1 MYIERAQMK
10 GILVSKLAHISTM
23 VVASPFFSR
32 DMIPLKD
39 WVSSRAYY
47 STLLSQ
53 VFTELTDSFPLTHTH
68 FESFLFFFFV
78 WTFLRVANTQ
88 NEEVFGRLSDVIEY
102 KEIKRNTSTV
112 LLVVYI
118 LFCKNVDYAL

>member
-10 GILVSKLAHISTM
+10 GILVSKLAHLSTM

-32 DMIPLKD
+32 DMVPLKD

-78 WTFLRVANTQ
+78 WTFLRVAKTQ

-102 KEIKRNTSTV
+102 KEIKRNTSTI

>member
-1 MYIERAQMK
+1 LYIERAQMK
-10 GILVSKLAHISTM
+10 VILVSKLAHLSTM

-102 KEIKRNTSTV
+102 KEINRNTSAI

-118 LFCKNVDYAL
+118 IFCKNVDYAL

>member
-1 MYIERAQMK
+1 MK
-10 GILVSKLAHISTM
+10 VILVSKLAHLSTM

-102 KEIKRNTSTV
+102 KEIKRNTSAI

-118 LFCKNVDYAL
+118 IFCKNVDYAL